1 MDLNENFIIILLK
14 EISNLLLS
22 GNLAETF
29 AFAIL
34 LRTITNDR
42 IIRDLFVLL
51 IIVIRITNSNEN
63 HDATNE
69 STNNNSTATL

>member
-1 MDLNENFIIILLK
+1 MDSNENYIIILLR

-42 IIRDLFVLL
+42 IIRNMFVLL

-63 HDATNE
+63 VVATSE
-69 STNNNSTATL
+69 SANNNASTTK

>member
-1 MDLNENFIIILLK
+1 MDLNENYIIVLLK

-29 AFAIL
+29 AFAAL

-42 IIRDLFVLL
+42 IIRNLFVLL
-51 IIVIRITNSNEN
+51 IIVIRIMNSNEN
-63 HDATNE
+63 PDATNE
-69 STNNNSTATL
+69 STNNNTSQTQ

>member
-1 MDLNENFIIILLK
+1 MDSNENYIIILLR

-29 AFAIL
+29 AFAVL

-42 IIRDLFVLL
+42 IIRNLFVIL
-51 IIVIRITNSNEN
+51 IIVIRITNLYDNLVTTS
-63 HDATNE
+63 E
-69 STNNNSTATL
+69 STNNSASTTK